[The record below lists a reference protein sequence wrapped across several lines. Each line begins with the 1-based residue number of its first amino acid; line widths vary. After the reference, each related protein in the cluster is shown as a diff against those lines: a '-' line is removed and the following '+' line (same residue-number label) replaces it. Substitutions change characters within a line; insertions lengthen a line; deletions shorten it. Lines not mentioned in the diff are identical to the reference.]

1 MLKMQCNETLTIV
14 SGFRIMLP
22 ILVAQLIKDWEAHP
36 PLPSSPKNNHRL
48 KSLPHS
54 SQCRPSA
61 ETIRK
66 TPTQRNN
73 SKSPVVQHAHPGTN
87 TISDS
92 EGCYA
97 RHMVVNNLFDSAVK
111 RTIMKENIAN
121 ALSVNESGGNVT
133 AKVISG
139 ISCHPAVSS

>member
-1 MLKMQCNETLTIV
+1 
-14 SGFRIMLP
+14 MLP
-22 ILVAQLIKDWEAHP
+22 ILVAQLLKDWEAHP

-61 ETIRK
+61 QTIQK

-73 SKSPVVQHAHPGTN
+73 SRSPVVQHAQPSTN

-97 RHMVVNNLFDSAVK
+97 NHTRKTHGGQ
-111 RTIMKENIAN
+111 
-121 ALSVNESGGNVT
+121 LSVRQCGEKNHHEREYCERT
-133 AKVISG
+133 KRQ
-139 ISCHPAVSS
+139 